1 MNLENDFIE
10 KLIKDEKELF
20 YIDIG
25 AGDGLTN
32 SKMLNDKYKWSGIC
46 IEENKELYDK
56 LVVNRSPKT
65 NVLLNLRLT
74 EELTI
79 NEIKQHFKMDRIHYL
94 RLNVSNQKD
103 ILESFDKYNID
114 IIQFKYSDVDENN
127 FLLKMLN
134 FYQFKY
140 VGKTSEYNFMVNTK
154 SPFCEFLKTGQ
165 TEVFYKLVG
174 IHSNLKIKHGKFD
187 DELPEQ
193 QMSVKYLTGNEKVLE
208 IGGNIGRNSLII
220 SSILADSSNLVV
232 LETDAYIS
240 KQLNE
245 NRIIN
250 YFNFH
255 IENSALSKR
264 KLIQK
269 GWDTIVSDVLLEGY
283 KPVNCITWKEL
294 NNKYK
299 LRFDTLV
306 LDCEGAFYFI
316 LMDMPEILTNIKL
329 IIMENDYHDIA
340 HKQYVDK
347 ILKKNK
353 FYIDY
358 TEKGGWGCC
367 QDNFFEV
374 WLKK

>member
-154 SPFCEFLKTGQ
+154 SPFYEFLKTGQ

-250 YFNFH
+250 NFNFH